1 MHRSTPPYII
11 GTALGVVCLVLTLLG
26 YHQAAVITGLLAV
39 IPSSLAVK
47 SNGGDLAVYTYFIV
61 SIIFGYSISP
71 LPQHF
76 ILPLSLF
83 LLALM
88 PCIRPFFFKYVANAQ
103 FIYAE
108 AITYLIAL
116 SLFVLGNL
124 HYGADWIAWTFPG
137 IAFLFGL
144 FLVSMF
150 TLERLQ
156 IKSRIRD
163 YFGVKPGDT
172 APDFTLT
179 DQDGNKVSLSE
190 YKGNRHVLIIFIRG
204 DWCPTC
210 HIMLRTYEKEKAKFA
225 EKNIVLIAIGPDPLG
240 VNKEMVVRLG
250 LDYKLL
256 SDDKN
261 EAAKSYGMM
270 FHSNNPDTKFQ
281 EGIPLPAAFL
291 IDINGKVAYT
301 TNPRIPGEMLT
312 PQTIFPVVEGLKM
325 A

>member
-1 MHRSTPPYII
+1 M
-11 GTALGVVCLVLTLLG
+11 
-26 YHQAAVITGLLAV
+26 
-39 IPSSLAVK
+39 
-47 SNGGDLAVYTYFIV
+47 YTYFIV
-61 SIIFGYSISP
+61 TIIFGYSIYPSSG
-71 LPQHF
+71 HY
-76 ILPLSLF
+76 ILPIALF
-83 LLALM
+83 ILALM
-88 PCIRPFFFKYVANAQ
+88 PCIRPIFFKTMGHSQ
-103 FIYAE
+103 FMFAE
-108 AITYLIAL
+108 ALLYFVAL

-124 HYGADWIAWTFPG
+124 YYGADWIGWTFPG
-137 IAFLFGL
+137 LAFLFGT
-144 FLVSMF
+144 FLVVSF
-150 TLERLQ
+150 TLEKKD

-190 YKGNRHVLIIFIRG
+190 YKGKRHVLIIFVRG

-210 HIMLRTYEKEKAKFA
+210 HIMLRTYEKEKAKFE
-225 EKNIVLIAIGPDPLG
+225 EKNIVLLAIGPDPTG

-250 LDYKLL
+250 LDYKIL

-270 FHSNNPDTKFQ
+270 YHSNNMDTKFQ

-301 TNPRIPGEMLT
+301 TNPRKPGEMLT